1 MRLFVVLGQ
10 IANNFSNLSS
20 ASFTFHSIA
29 SLISSQGF
37 GNTDTKRTFA
47 QWYFFIKL
55 VFCFLSLYA
64 GCWQQLYGNT
74 NTSTN
79 ANPHKICTI
88 ISQACIWG
96 PFPISSYCLL
106 DFLAG
111 LISGKRMQKNP
122 HTNCKQ
128 FPKLLWRLENTNT
141 FVNQLDNWKQTYP
154 RLFSISPYCLFYFL
168 SGLSLGN
175 IGQKPDRNVK
185 PCIRYKTSQ
194 YSICQTKPYVV

>member
-1 MRLFVVLGQ
+1 MRLFVVADKLQTISQTCLQLPLHFILLPLLFPPRALEIQ
-10 IANNFSNLSS
+10 IPKEHLHND
-20 ASFTFHSIA
+20 I
-29 SLISSQGF
+29 
-37 GNTDTKRTFA
+37 
-47 QWYFFIKL
+47 FFIKL
-55 VFCFLSLYA
+55 VFCFFSLYA